1 MKKKNFTRLRPT
13 AALPAIAFVL
23 CLALVSCAPKTT
35 VTRDADGKV
44 LVTGAGQAKYV
55 FLFIGDGMAMSQ
67 INAAEVFST
76 ARSSKDINITKLGFT
91 RFPVLGLTTTH
102 DAGTFITDSASAATA
117 IATGHKTLSGVINM
131 DPGKTVNYKTI
142 AEYAKESGRKVGIV
156 TSVTLN
162 HATPACFYGSVASRS
177 DVYTLAVQAAN
188 SNVDYFAGGAF
199 QQRTGRNKDQT
210 DAIEIAKNNGFTY
223 VDTKAGF
230 DALKPGAGKVMA
242 ISERLQDSEAMPY
255 EIDRKPGEVS
265 LAELTIKGIELLD
278 NPNGFFMMIES
289 GKIDWAGHAN
299 DAGANIHDVL
309 SMDAAIS
316 AAVEFAKKNLKN
328 TLIVVT
334 GDHETGGMTIGF
346 AGTQYDTFFDKV
358 ALQTRSYVAF
368 DEEVLKPYKA
378 RVSSRGQLSDLLP
391 AIKESFGIDFD
402 TLTPVQ
408 KQQIEFAFQR
418 SMGNEQ
424 IRSFA
429 EDQYLLYGG
438 YEPLT
443 VKLTQ
448 IMNQTA
454 GIGWTSYAHTG
465 VPVTTFAS
473 GVHEEIFG
481 GYYDNTD
488 IFFKLASA
496 MNIKVR

>member
-1 MKKKNFTRLRPT
+1 MKMKNVIKIGAVLS
-13 AALPAIAFVL
+13 L
-23 CLALVSCAPKTT
+23 CLALISCAPKSVLSADKST
-35 VTRDADGKV
+35 VADGK
-44 LVTGAGQAKYV
+44 GQAKYV
-55 FLFIGDGMAMSQ
+55 FLFIGDGMAMPQ

-76 ARSSKDINITKLGFT
+76 ARSSKDISITKLGFT
-91 RFPVLGLTTTH
+91 SFPVTGLTTTH
-102 DAGTFITDSASAATA
+102 DAGTFITDSASAGTA
-117 IATGHKTLSGVINM
+117 IATGNKTLSGVINM
-131 DPGKTVNYKTI
+131 DAGKTQKYKNL
-142 AEYAKESGRKVGIV
+142 AEYVKESGRKVGLV
-156 TSVTLN
+156 TTVTLN

-177 DVYTLAVQAAN
+177 DMYNLAVQAAN

-199 QQRTGRNKDQT
+199 QQRRGRNNDQI
-210 DAIEIAKNNGFTY
+210 DAIDIAKQNGFTY

-230 DALKPGAGKVMA
+230 EALKQGAGKVIA
-242 ISERLQDSEAMPY
+242 VSERLQDSEAMPY

-265 LAELTIKGIELLD
+265 LADMTRKGIELLD
-278 NPNGFFMMIES
+278 NPNGFFMMIEG

-309 SMDAAIS
+309 AMDAAIRV
-316 AAVEFAKKNLKN
+316 AVEFAKKNPNN

-346 AGTQYDTFFDKV
+346 AGTQYNTFFDKV
-358 ALQTRSYVAF
+358 ALQKRSYVAF
-368 DEEVLKPYKA
+368 DEEVLKPYKSKTA
-378 RVSSRGQLSDLLP
+378 SSAATLTDLLP
-391 AIKESFGIDFD
+391 AIKEAFGIDFD
-402 TLTPVQ
+402 ALTAVQ

-418 SMGNEQ
+418 TMGNEQ

-443 VKLTQ
+443 IKLTQ
-448 IMNQTA
+448 IMNQSA

-488 IFFKLASA
+488 LFFKLSSA
-496 MNIKVR
+496 MNIKVK

>member
-1 MKKKNFTRLRPT
+1 MAFLAFQPLFAKGSADSGAKN
-13 AALPAIAFVL
+13 AS
-23 CLALVSCAPKTT
+23 LASV
-35 VTRDADGKV
+35 
-44 LVTGAGQAKYV
+44 GQAKYV
-55 FLFIGDGMAMSQ
+55 FLFIGDGMAMTQ
-67 INAAEVFST
+67 INSAEVFSA
-76 ARSSKDINITKLGFT
+76 ARASSDINIMQLGFT
-91 RFPVLGLTTTH
+91 QFPVVGLTTTH
-102 DAGTFITDSASAATA
+102 DAGTFITDSASAGTA
-117 IATGHKTLSGVINM
+117 LATGNKTLSGVINM
-131 DPGKTVNYKTI
+131 DPGRTQHFKTL
-142 AEYAKESGRKVGIV
+142 AEYAKDSGRKTGIV
-156 TSVTLN
+156 TTVTLN
-162 HATPACFYGSVASRS
+162 HATPASFYGSVPSRG
-177 DVYTLAVQAAN
+177 DLYDLAVQLAN
-188 SNVDYFAGGAF
+188 SNVDYFAGGAIA
-199 QQRTGRNKDQT
+199 QRRGKNNDQR
-210 DAIEIAKNNGFTY
+210 DAVEIAKANGFTY
-223 VDTKAGF
+223 IDTRAGF
-230 DALKPGAGKVMA
+230 DALKPGAGKVIKVNA
-242 ISERLQDSEAMPY
+242 VLQDSEAMPY
-255 EIDRKPGEVS
+255 DIDRKPGDLS
-265 LAELTIKGIELLD
+265 LADLTRKGIELLD
-278 NPNGFFMMIES
+278 NPGGFFMMVEA

-309 SMDAAIS
+309 ALDAAIG
-316 AAVEFAKKNLKN
+316 AALEFAKKHPNQ

-378 RVSSRGQLSDLLP
+378 ASSNKNLTDLLP
-391 AIKESFGIDFD
+391 AIKESFGIDFNS
-402 TLTPVQ
+402 LSAVQ

-424 IRSFA
+424 VRSFA
-429 EDQYLLYGG
+429 EDRYLLYGG

-465 VPVTTFAS
+465 VPVTTFAF
-473 GVHEEIFG
+473 GIHQEIFG

-496 MNIKVR
+496 MNLKVR